1 MALSNYYAPT
11 EQELSGAPPKV
22 LYELQ
27 MFRASVARCVNGDGN
42 ADPVLHNISLE
53 ATLLHARNLLDF
65 FCGKKTKDDD
75 IRAAHF
81 LQESETKWWK
91 SSQLEYLAAL
101 KKDLNYSINHLTYR
115 RVQGK
120 PRWDLVRISRG
131 IEAAFKEFIARLP
144 DNEQMAWILED
155 GGRTTA

>member
-1 MALSNYYAPT
+1 
-11 EQELSGAPPKV
+11 
-22 LYELQ
+22 
-27 MFRASVARCVNGDGN
+27 
-42 ADPVLHNISLE
+42 
-53 ATLLHARNLLDF
+53 
-65 FCGKKTKDDD
+65 
-75 IRAAHF
+75 
-81 LQESETKWWK
+81 
-91 SSQLEYLAAL
+91 
-101 KKDLNYSINHLTYR
+101 LTYR